1 MITNTQIIIA
11 LVLSLISAL
20 LAIRLGIKMY
30 S

>member
-11 LVLSLISAL
+11 LVLSLISGL

-30 S
+30 L